1 MRVWH
6 AGQAMTRSRAASS
19 SRRAAG
25 RLRLGGKAGR
35 RLAGGVEQGVAPDE
49 RDEGEVAV
57 QARPGPRLVVAQPEL
72 LLAILVEPL
81 DRPAL
86 VGQAELLIERSVIKL
101 PGDVPCRLAL
111 LAGQR
116 ALAEQPAERAGRV
129 AMRPVDA
136 QAAGLPLAALLL
148 GIEDGDRRP
157 LVGGHGRRPRL
168 GGVQRS
174 HLARVG
180 TGPWAFPP
188 RPLGQRAGRRPGD
201 LL

>member
-1 MRVWH
+1 
-6 AGQAMTRSRAASS
+6 MTRSRAASS

-35 RLAGGVEQGVAPDE
+35 RLAGGVEEGVAPDE

-57 QARPGPRLVVAQPEL
+57 QARPGPPLVVAQPEL

-86 VGQAELLIERSVIKL
+86 VGQAELPSERSVIEPPGKL
-101 PGDVPCRLAL
+101 PFRPAL
-111 LAGQR
+111 PAGPR

-129 AMRPVDA
+129 AMRPVGA
-136 QAAGLPLAALLL
+136 QGAGLRRAALRL
-148 GIEDGDRRP
+148 GIEDGARRP
-157 LVGGHGRRPRL
+157 LVGGHGRRQRL

-174 HLARVG
+174 HLAGMG
-180 TGPWAFPP
+180 TGPWASPP
-188 RPLGQRAGRRPGD
+188 RR
-201 LL
+201 